1 MPRATPAIN
10 ATHVLARLCDQ
21 AASDLT
27 LLETSLEDFGEAARQ
42 GMDMDEAPVNPIMD
56 KFVNVLG
63 PEGIR
68 SLTNFTVSEIES
80 LWSIVDDALNA
91 AWLEGRGRK
100 STTSPKNRLFT
111 LTVMK
116 QFCSWDKHAADF
128 SFKAPTFEK
137 MIMRT
142 VSKIEPVLS
151 NKFIVCPSMATLT
164 ETGCRFT
171 NYPYALYAVDVKFQ
185 PSLRP
190 TGRFSEQKHY
200 FSGKHHLYGY
210 KIETAVSPDGRCV
223 AMSDAHP
230 GSVHDLT
237 IMRTR
242 RDVHKANLT
251 KTSREAALSVHG
263 ELSTAF
269 PTYWPCLVDMDYI
282 RIAHEV
288 RGIHPKR
295 RPANGAL
302 DANDHECNRR
312 VSSDRVVV
320 ENFFGRVCSLWRIS
334 STTFTWGEK
343 IYLSLQKTTFALTN
357 FHLLLLPMLAEDEN
371 YYAMV
376 LARYQRMAS
385 EKKRKRAETQHR
397 YRLRRRSYR
406 HGYQSR
412 SFLAIQWLKYFQCSC
427 ILVKTN

>member
-142 VSKIEPVLS
+142 V
-151 NKFIVCPSMATLT
+151 
-164 ETGCRFT
+164 
-171 NYPYALYAVDVKFQ
+171 
-185 PSLRP
+185 
-190 TGRFSEQKHY
+190 
-200 FSGKHHLYGY
+200 
-210 KIETAVSPDGRCV
+210 
-223 AMSDAHP
+223 
-230 GSVHDLT
+230 
-237 IMRTR
+237 
-242 RDVHKANLT
+242 
-251 KTSREAALSVHG
+251 
-263 ELSTAF
+263 
-269 PTYWPCLVDMDYI
+269 
-282 RIAHEV
+282 
-288 RGIHPKR
+288 
-295 RPANGAL
+295 
-302 DANDHECNRR
+302 
-312 VSSDRVVV
+312 
-320 ENFFGRVCSLWRIS
+320 
-334 STTFTWGEK
+334 TTFTWGEK